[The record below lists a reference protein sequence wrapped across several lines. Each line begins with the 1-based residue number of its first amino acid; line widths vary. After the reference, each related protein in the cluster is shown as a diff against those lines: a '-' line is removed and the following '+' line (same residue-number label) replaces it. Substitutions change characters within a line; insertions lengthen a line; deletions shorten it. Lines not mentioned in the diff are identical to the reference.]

1 VFNPGSLIA
10 NQTGCNAYD
19 PVSITMATNPVG
31 SGAYNWKWYYWE
43 NTTQVC
49 PTGSTVPAG
58 AVTSTTDVRFFGTST
73 TGSGI
78 FFDPTS
84 PGTNGRTWALLIT
97 PAANGAIPAC
107 GAAQFTTTCHK
118 TIRQVCRIGQEEEI
132 TDEVFIDAPF
142 LGQSYPNPN
151 QGKFNIEY
159 FLPTDCKGAIVIYD
173 ITGKKLA
180 QSECN
185 TGGREILEF
194 DVQNLSQGTYYYSL
208 ECNGLK
214 METRKMVLVK

>member
-1 VFNPGSLIA
+1 
-10 NQTGCNAYD
+10 
-19 PVSITMATNPVG
+19 
-31 SGAYNWKWYYWE
+31 
-43 NTTQVC
+43 
-49 PTGSTVPAG
+49 
-58 AVTSTTDVRFFGTST
+58 
-73 TGSGI
+73 
-78 FFDPTS
+78 
-84 PGTNGRTWALLIT
+84 
-97 PAANGAIPAC
+97 
-107 GAAQFTTTCHK
+107 
-118 TIRQVCRIGQEEEI
+118 VCRLGQEEEI
-132 TDEVFIDAPF
+132 EDDELIDAPF